1 MIGGVFK
8 YEQKDFKL
16 LYVSEGGFCLNCFF
30 LLELLEKKKK
40 STRNLMNGF
49 ACDGFS
55 EFGSKHFGGSSANT
69 LPPKQEKAIN

>member
-1 MIGGVFK
+1 
-8 YEQKDFKL
+8 
-16 LYVSEGGFCLNCFF
+16 
-30 LLELLEKKKK
+30 LELLEKKKK